1 MNLHHRCQNS
11 VPYCHGTPPTK
22 PASKS
27 AAKAGMLRFFSRVYF
42 SLPFDPFLVH
52 LSCVYSCFCPHPP
65 PSPLTTSL
73 CTLLIP
79 HSHPYPLMTSL
90 CTLLIPH
97 SHPSFPHPYYLPPP
111 PPPLSP
117 PSFLSSY
124 LLYSG
129 TSKVLGISVLS
140 IVQRL
145 SLLQR

>member
-79 HSHPYPLMTSL
+79 HSHP
-90 CTLLIPH
+90 
-97 SHPSFPHPYYLPPP
+97 SFPHPYYLPPP
-111 PPPLSP
+111 PLPLSP
-117 PSFLSSY
+117 PSLPHIYCTVEPPKCWGLAFCPLSK
-124 LLYSG
+124 G
-129 TSKVLGISVLS
+129 CPFFRGRNV
-140 IVQRL
+140 
-145 SLLQR
+145 